1 VPKPTDPHSEHDRL
15 IRKLE
20 SIAELSAEEKSAVR
34 SLPLVLKNLPGD
46 TDIVRDGDRPSEC
59 CLVIEGFACRYKITP
74 AGKRQ
79 IMSFH
84 IPGDIPDLQ
93 SLHLRVMDH
102 GIGTLNPC
110 RLAFIPH
117 ESLRGLMRRHPRIA
131 DAFWRDTLIDAAVF
145 REWMV
150 GIGRRSAYQRIA
162 HLLCEMLVRCRA
174 VGLTHDYAYELPA
187 NAGGTRGRPRA
198 FCRACEPR
206 APRVEGRRPDR
217 AARPVR
223 QHPRLGGPQGGRRV
237 RPDLSAPRPGRGRGV
252 TLTLQ
257 SVRVDTGSEDEDGLL
272 VFADGRLVAVLVRLS
287 DEHGDK
293 AGRWFLEHGFGRL
306 DGTTHP
312 IFDDIETA
320 QAWIAGRI

>member
-1 VPKPTDPHSEHDRL
+1 MGEPTDPHSEHDRL

-20 SIAELSAEEKSAVR
+20 SIAELSAEDKSAVR
-34 SLPLVLKNLPGD
+34 SLPLASKTLPGD

-59 CLVIEGFACRYKITP
+59 CLIIEGFACRYKITP

-102 GIGTLNPC
+102 SIGTLNPC

-117 ESLRGLMRRHPRIA
+117 QSLRDLMRRHPRIA

-174 VGLTHDYAYELPA
+174 VGLTHDYAYELPVTQEELGDA
-187 NAGGTRGRPRA
+187 LGISAVHVN
-198 FCRACEPR
+198 
-206 APRVEGRRPDR
+206 RV
-217 AARPVR
+217 
-223 QHPRLGGPQGGRRV
+223 
-237 RPDLSAPRPGRGRGV
+237 
-252 TLTLQ
+252 LQ
-257 SVRVDTGSEDEDGLL
+257 ELREDGLIVL
-272 VFADGRLVAVLVRLS
+272 RGRYVSTPDWEGLKS
-287 DEHGDK
+287 
-293 AGRWFLEHGFGRL
+293 AGEFDPTYLHL
-306 DGTTHP
+306 DREE
-312 IFDDIETA
+312 DA
-320 QAWIAGRI
+320 A